1 MQYKERCE
9 ISFVRLKR
17 ETSLSEVKQVLVLRA
32 DLKMGKGKLA
42 AQASHASVLATLEA
56 QRHNKIWYDRWFKMG
71 MKKIVVKV
79 STDEELHEVFRKAV
93 KAKLPRALINDAGH
107 TQLPPGTATAVGIG
121 PAPEQLIDPITNS
134 LKLL

>member
-1 MQYKERCE
+1 MSSRGSIE
-9 ISFVRLKR
+9 L
-17 ETSLSEVKQVLVLRA
+17 KQVIVIRT
-32 DLKMGKGKLA
+32 DLKMGRGKLA

-56 QRHNKIWYDRWFKMG
+56 QNHNRIWFDAWMRQG

-79 STDEELHEVFRKAV
+79 KNQEELHGMFQKAV
-93 KAKLPRALINDAGH
+93 KQNLPRSLVQDAGH

-121 PAPEQLIDPITNS
+121 PAPEEQVNSITGE

>member
-1 MQYKERCE
+1 M
-9 ISFVRLKR
+9 SFVRMKKD
-17 ETSLSEVKQVLVLRA
+17 TSLSEVKQVLVIRS
-32 DLKMGKGKLA
+32 DLKMGKGKIA

-79 STDEELHEVFRKAV
+79 ITDDELQKAV

-107 TQLPPGTATAVGIG
+107 TQLPLGTATAVGIG

-134 LKLL
+134 LKLM

>member
-1 MQYKERCE
+1 MQYKELCE
-9 ISFVRLKR
+9 MSFVRMKKD
-17 ETSLSEVKQVLVLRA
+17 TSLSEVKQVLVIRS
-32 DLKMGKGKLA
+32 DLKMGKGKIA

-79 STDEELHEVFRKAV
+79 ITDDELHEVFRKAV

-107 TQLPPGTATAVGIG
+107 TQLPLGTATAVGIG

-134 LKLL
+134 LKLM